1 MNDSS
6 HSHRA
11 DAGRQPAPGSAE
23 KLGQLRELLREMFQ
37 LDRGDL
43 DFGLYRIMNMKAEE
57 VGKFLDDDLLPQVQ
71 EKLQGISA
79 EDRANLENDLREALR
94 TARELGVPNPEEAT
108 KVRNLRRQLAEAQA
122 DADAEADVYGHL
134 ASFFARYY
142 AEGDFVSQRRYSGGG
157 RSAYLIPYDGEEV
170 KLHWANADQYYVKTT
185 ESYASY
191 AFTVDDGRRVR
202 FEVSAAHTEK
212 DNNKEAPGKPRRFV
226 LGNQNPVVVSDNE
239 LIVRFD
245 HRPLADAE
253 KKQYG
258 GNVSRQQDR
267 INAVTADRVMNAD
280 ALDAEWRAQ
289 LAAFAPTDANG
300 ERTVLTK
307 HIDRYTAKNTFDY
320 FIHKDLGGFLRRE
333 LEFYLKA
340 EVMNLDDLALGDAG
354 RLRRALARMRTIR
367 FVGDKI
373 IAFLAQLED
382 FQKRLWLKKKLVL
395 ETQWC
400 VTLDRV
406 PEDMYAE
413 IAANEAQRK
422 EWVELFAIDEI
433 MGDLGNGGLS
443 YTEPM
448 TAAFVKANRNL
459 VLDTRHFSADF
470 KDRLLTILSA
480 DQSLDRRTDGLLIRG
495 ENFQALSFLQATHR
509 GKVQCVYIDPPY
521 NTDATPISYKNGY
534 RHSSWLSLID
544 SRIELTHPVMAKD
557 AILCV
562 TIDDF
567 ESHHLREQF
576 SVALP
581 SYELLGTV
589 AIKNNPAGRTGTVGF
604 SICHEY
610 ALFYGQPEF
619 ARVGRLEH
627 SESQKARYK
636 ERDELGAFEWTNF
649 RKHGGANTYRTT
661 RPRQFYPIYVTAD
674 GRIRVPQME
683 WDESARSWRLLEDP
697 NSNEEA
703 ILPIDGSG
711 RERIWDFTVGTTIK
725 NLAHLQVRT
734 DSSGRR
740 AIYRKW
746 RLHSEGLLPQ
756 TIWDR
761 SKYSAAEYG
770 TKLLTNLF
778 GETHRFSFPKS
789 VHAVADCLRAANFL
803 SLTDGVVLD
812 YFAGSGTTAHA
823 VVDLNRADG
832 GKRKCVSVEMADYF
846 ESVLLPRIKKVV
858 YSADWQDG
866 KPVSRDSGDSY
877 LAKYLA
883 LESYED
889 TLDCLEFR
897 PPPTDLLSENTAL
910 GEDYR
915 LRYALG
921 VETAGSA
928 CLLGHTFKDPFS
940 YKLSV
945 VRDGARSEVAVDL
958 PESFNYLIGLEV
970 ETRRRLGG
978 VLATTGVDSIGK
990 RCLVLWRNADEVDN
1004 DALETWFREHRGSL
1018 GTSFDCVYANG
1029 DQTLNAIRLDD
1040 ERWTAKP
1047 IEPLFRELMFE
1058 GAS

>member
-6 HSHRA
+6 SPDQA
-11 DAGRQPAPGSAE
+11 GAGRQPAPGSAG
-23 KLGQLRELLREMFQ
+23 KFGQLRELLREMFQ
-37 LDRGDL
+37 LERGDL
-43 DFGLYRIMNMKAEE
+43 DFGLYRIMNMKADE

-79 EDRANLENDLREALR
+79 EDRANIEDDLRDALR
-94 TARELGVPNPEEAT
+94 AARQLGVANPEEAT
-108 KVRNLRRQLAEAQA
+108 KIKDLRRQLAEAQA
-122 DADAEADVYGHL
+122 DADAETDVYGHL

-142 AEGDFVSQRRYSGGG
+142 AEGDFVSQRRYSAGG

-191 AFTVDDGRRVR
+191 AFTVNGGPRVR
-202 FEVSAAHTEK
+202 FEISAAHTQK
-212 DNNKEAPGKPRRFV
+212 DNNKEPPGKQRRFV
-226 LGNQNPVVVSDNE
+226 LAAQRPVTVSDDE
-239 LIVRFD
+239 LIVRFE
-245 HRPLADAE
+245 HRPLTDAE
-253 KKQYG
+253 KKRYP
-258 GNVSRQQDR
+258 GNGNPQQDR
-267 INAVTADRVMNAD
+267 INAATVDRVMNAD
-280 ALDAEWRAQ
+280 ALNAGWRAQ

-300 ERTVLTK
+300 ERTVLAK
-307 HIDRYTAKNTFDY
+307 HVDRYTAKNTFDY

-333 LEFYLKA
+333 LEFYLKT
-340 EVMNLDDLALGDAG
+340 EVMNLDDLALDDAG

-382 FQKRLWLKKKLVL
+382 FQRRLWLKKKLVL
-395 ETQWC
+395 ETHWC

-406 PEDMYAE
+406 PEEMYAE
-413 IAANEAQRK
+413 VAANEAQRK

-433 MGDLGNGGLS
+433 AGDLGNGGLS
-443 YTEPM
+443 YTEPL
-448 TAAFVKANRNL
+448 TTAFVKANQSL
-459 VLDTRHFSADF
+459 VLDTRHFSVDF
-470 KDRLLTILSA
+470 KDRLLTILSV
-480 DQSLDRRTDGLLIRG
+480 DESLDRQTDGLLIRG
-495 ENFQALSFLQATHR
+495 ENFQALNLLQARYR
-509 GKVQCVYIDPPY
+509 GKIQCVYIDPPY

-534 RHSSWLSLID
+534 RHSSWLSLIEN
-544 SRIELTHPVMAKD
+544 RIELTRPVLAKD

-576 SVALP
+576 SISLP
-581 SYELLGTV
+581 SCELLGTV

-610 ALFYGQPEF
+610 ALFYGQPDF

-649 RKHGGANTYRTT
+649 RKHGGANTYRAM
-661 RPRQFYPIYVTAD
+661 RPRQFYPIYVTVD
-674 GRIRVPQME
+674 GRIRVPDME
-683 WDESARSWRLLEDP
+683 WDESGRSWRVLEDP
-697 NSNEEA
+697 GSNEEA
-703 ILPIDGSG
+703 ILPIDRSG
-711 RERIWDFTVGTTIK
+711 RERIWDFTVGTTIN
-725 NLAHLQVRT
+725 NLAHLQSRT
-734 DSSGRR
+734 DSEGRR

-746 RLHSEGLLPQ
+746 RLHSQGLLPQ

-770 TKLLTNLF
+770 TNLLTNLF
-778 GETHRFSFPKS
+778 GDAHRFSFPKS

-803 SLTDGVVLD
+803 SLPDGVVLD

-823 VVDLNRADG
+823 VVNLNREDG
-832 GKRKCVSVEMADYF
+832 GTRKCVSVEMAEYF
-846 ESVLLPRIKKVV
+846 ESVLLPRLKKVV

-866 KPVSRDSGDSY
+866 RPVSRSHGDSY
-877 LAKYLA
+877 LAKCLA

-897 PPPTDLLSENTAL
+897 PPATDLLGGNTAL
-910 GEDYR
+910 VEDYR

-921 VETAGSA
+921 VETGGSA

-945 VRDGARSEVAVDL
+945 VRDGVRSEVSVDL
-958 PESFNYLIGLEV
+958 PESFNYLIGIEV

-978 VLATTGVDSIGK
+978 VLATTGVDSSGQ
-990 RCLVLWRNADEVDN
+990 RCLVLWRNTDETDN
-1004 DALETWFREHRGSL
+1004 DALEAWFREHRS
-1018 GTSFDCVYANG
+1018 SFGKSVDCVYVNG
-1029 DQTLNAIRLDD
+1029 DQTLNAIRLAE
-1040 ERWTAKP
+1040 ERWTAKT

>member
-6 HSHRA
+6 PPRRA
-11 DAGRQPAPGSAE
+11 DAGRQPAPGSVE

-43 DFGLYRIMNMKAEE
+43 DFGLYRIMNMKADEL
-57 VGKFLDDDLLPQVQ
+57 GKFLDDDLLPQVQ

-79 EDRANLENDLREALR
+79 EDRANLESDLRDSLR
-94 TARELGVPNPEEAT
+94 AARQLGVPNPEEAT
-108 KVRNLRRQLAEAQA
+108 RVKDLRRQLAEAQA

-134 ASFFARYY
+134 AGFFARYY
-142 AEGDFVSQRRYSGGG
+142 AEGDFVSQRRYTGGG
-157 RSAYLIPYDGEEV
+157 GSAYLIPYDGEEV

-185 ESYASY
+185 ESYATY
-191 AFTVDDGRRVR
+191 AFTVNGGRRVR
-202 FEVSAAHTEK
+202 FEISAAHTEK
-212 DNNKEAPGKPRRFV
+212 DNNKEAPGRQRRFV
-226 LGNQNPVVVSDNE
+226 LAAKNPVEAQDGE

-245 HRPLADAE
+245 HRPLTDAE
-253 KKQYG
+253 KKRYP
-258 GNVSRQQDR
+258 GNGTRQQDG
-267 INAVTADRVMNAD
+267 INAAMAERVMSAD
-280 ALDAEWRAQ
+280 ALDAAWRAQ
-289 LAAFAPTDANG
+289 LAALAPTDANG
-300 ERTVLTK
+300 ERTVLAK

-333 LEFYLKA
+333 LEFYLKT

-382 FQKRLWLKKKLVL
+382 FQQRLWLKKKLVL

-406 PEDMYAE
+406 PEDMYPE
-413 IAANEAQRK
+413 IAANEAQRR

-433 MGDLGNGGLS
+433 AGDLGNGGLN
-443 YTEPM
+443 YTEPL

-459 VLDTRHFSADF
+459 VLDTRHFSVDF
-470 KDRLLTILSA
+470 KDRLLTVLSA
-480 DQSLDRRTDGLLIRG
+480 DQSLDRRTDGLLVRG
-495 ENFQALSFLQATHR
+495 ENFQALNLLQARYR

-544 SRIELTHPVMAKD
+544 SRIELTRPVMAKD

-567 ESHHLREQF
+567 ESHHLREQL

-581 SYELLGTV
+581 SCELLGTV

-661 RPRQFYPIYVTAD
+661 RPRQFYPIYAMAD
-674 GRIRVPQME
+674 DRIRVPDME
-683 WDESARSWRLLEDP
+683 WDESARSWRILEDP
-697 NSNEEA
+697 GPDEET
-703 ILPIDGSG
+703 ILPIDRSG
-711 RERIWDFTVGTTIK
+711 RERIWDFTVGTTVK
-725 NLAHLQVRT
+725 NLPHFEVRT
-734 DSSGRR
+734 DSEGRR

-770 TKLLTNLF
+770 TNLLTNLF
-778 GETHRFSFPKS
+778 GDAHRFSFPKS
-789 VHAVADCLRAANFL
+789 VHAVADCLRAGNFL
-803 SLTDGVVLD
+803 SLPDGVVLD

-823 VVDLNRADG
+823 VVNLNREDHG
-832 GKRKCVSVEMADYF
+832 TRKCVSVEMADYF

-866 KPVSRDSGDSY
+866 KPVSRCGGHSY
-877 LAKYLA
+877 LAKYLV

-897 PPPTDLLSENTAL
+897 RPPTDLLSGNTAL
-910 GEDYR
+910 AEDYR

-921 VETAGSA
+921 AETAGSA
-928 CLLGHTFKDPFS
+928 CLLGRTFKDPFS
-940 YKLSV
+940 YRLSV
-945 VRDGARSEVAVDL
+945 VRDGVLSEVPVDL
-958 PESFNYLIGLEV
+958 SESFNYLIGLEV

-978 VLATTGVDSIGK
+978 VLATTGVDSSGK
-990 RCLVLWRNADEVDN
+990 RCLVLWRNTDKVDN
-1004 DALETWFREHRGSL
+1004 AALEAWFREHRS
-1018 GTSFDCVYANG
+1018 SFGNSIDCVYVNG
-1029 DQTLNAIRLDD
+1029 DQTLNAIRLAD
-1040 ERWTAKP
+1040 EHWTAEP

-1058 GAS
+1058 GAA